1 MPDSNNTEE
10 LRQQIVEARPLIAKE
25 VQYACRKYNH
35 GAPPDEVEDL
45 TEQIIFL
52 LMEDDC
58 RRWKTYDPAKAKLNT
73 WLRRII
79 SNEVIYFFQEQLTTE
94 PLEDLSEGQIRSA
107 ATQEEELLAKEQH
120 AILLEAIATLTPRDQ
135 RLVRLKLNGASDE
148 AIAQAMKVKPRSVQQ
163 KWSRI
168 GKKLKTIIE
177 TMGGGQTLC
186 HVGEWR
192 IIFL

>member
-10 LRQQIVEARPLIAKE
+10 LQQQIKEARPTITKK
-25 VQYACRKYNH
+25 VQYVCRKY
-35 GAPPDEVEDL
+35 GASPEDVEDL

-168 GKKLKTIIE
+168 GKKLKTITEI
-177 TMGGGQTLC
+177 MGRQTLC